1 MRKIFIFIF
10 CCFVFLIGFLFFY
23 FYNNSISL
31 KDHKTTLCFDNLEKS
46 CFLVDLA
53 KTYKEKQKGLMFEEY
68 LEKEKG
74 MLFVFDKEGI
84 YPFWMK
90 NTLIPL
96 DIIWIDKNKKVVF
109 VNENTQPCSNEKE
122 LNSVCPSIN
131 PEINARY
138 VLEINAGLVK
148 ELKIEIG
155 DYAYFDI

>member
-1 MRKIFIFIF
+1 
-10 CCFVFLIGFLFFY
+10 
-23 FYNNSISL
+23 
-31 KDHKTTLCFDNLEKS
+31 
-46 CFLVDLA
+46 LVDLA